1 MRARLIL
8 LPLIL
13 LAVLGVAYTALWFY
27 AAGVVR
33 DGIARWIAD
42 ERAQASFIEY
52 KTLEVGGFPLSLT
65 ATATDFSIRRAD
77 GLNWR
82 GPELRA
88 WAKPWNP
95 LKIMVDL
102 PGEQEA
108 AILGSGA
115 APPVSILAK
124 DGGTGRVDL
133 KLNGAVEGA
142 VLHLTRVT
150 AGQPGGV
157 VAASLD
163 QLELRAAFPESAP
176 ADHTGT
182 AVTIQA
188 DLKRISLPPDTKT
201 PLGRMVDSMSF
212 TTRIKGLIPD
222 RFTQPAIAA
231 WSESGGTVDVD
242 ALDLAWG
249 PLVLKGAGTLALDR
263 TLQPMGALSAEVQG
277 LNPTMD
283 SLAGAG
289 VVRPGDAAM
298 AKVALGLLSRRT
310 TPDNQPIVEAS
321 LTAQDGWLYFGPVR
335 LLRMPRIIWE

>member
-108 AILGSGA
+108 AILGSGG

-142 VLHLTRVT
+142 VLHLNRVT